1 MQKIIFDNLIFKT
14 LKTVKKLALKRYSFL
29 LLLPLIF
36 YSCTSSETS
45 NNTDAANQ
53 FTGDNGEVKL
63 MTVDPGHFHASLVQK
78 YGYDQV
84 DSVAY
89 VYAPE
94 GSDGLQ
100 RHLDRIEQYNTR
112 DKDPTNWV
120 EEVYTGPDFF
130 DKMIEEQPGNVVVLA
145 GNNAQKTQYIKQSV
159 DAGLNVLADK
169 PMVIKPD
176 KYPMLKE
183 ALTKAHEKGIL
194 LYDIMTERFEIT
206 TLLQRMLSQNTD
218 VFGSIVEGTPENPAI
233 TKESVH
239 HFFKYV
245 SGNPLIRPGWF
256 FDVDQQGEAIVD
268 VSTHLTDLIL
278 WETFPGQGIDTTEVE
293 MVQADRWATEMTPS
307 EFRKVTQIEAYPEY
321 LQEDVRQD
329 SILNVFANGSFV
341 FTVNGVHGKVS
352 VEWNYQAPE
361 GTGDTH
367 YSIMRGSKANLV
379 IRQGEEQDY
388 VPTLYVEPVD
398 NVGGKEYEA
407 SLQNAIDEIAQEY
420 PGISLKASSK
430 GWKVIIPEKQRVG
443 HEAHFAQVTEQYLQ
457 YLKEGEIPEWER
469 KNMLTKY
476 YLTTQA
482 YQASR

>member
-1 MQKIIFDNLIFKT
+1 M
-14 LKTVKKLALKRYSFL
+14 V
-29 LLLPLIF
+29 F
-36 YSCTSSETS
+36 YSCSNSDSGNGETSS
-45 NNTDAANQ
+45 NK
-53 FTGDNGEVKL
+53 FTGADGEVKL

-89 VYAPE
+89 VYAPD

-100 RHLDRIEQYNTR
+100 RHLNRIEQYNNRTEG
-112 DKDPTNWV
+112 PTNWV
-120 EEVYTGPDFF
+120 EEVYTGADFF
-130 DKMIEEQPGNVVVLA
+130 DKMIREQPGNVVVLS
-145 GNNAQKTQYIKQSV
+145 GNNAKKTQYIKQSV

-169 PMVIKPD
+169 PMVIKPE
-176 KYPMLKE
+176 KFPMLKE
-183 ALTKAHEKGIL
+183 ALSTAHENDIL

-206 TLLQRMLSQNTD
+206 TLLQRALSQDTD

-245 SGNPLIRPGWF
+245 SGNPLTRPGWF

-268 VSTHLTDLIL
+268 VSTHLADLIL
-278 WETFPGQGIDTTEVE
+278 WETFPGKGIDTTEVE
-293 MVQADRWATEMTPS
+293 VVQADRWATEMTPS
-307 EFRKVTQIEAYPEY
+307 EFKKVTQIEAYPEY
-321 LQEDVRQD
+321 LQEDVSQD

-341 FTVNGVHGKVS
+341 FTVNGIHGKVS

-361 GTGDTH
+361 GAGDTH
-367 YSIMRGSKANLV
+367 YSIMRGTKANLV
-379 IRQGEEQDY
+379 IRQGEEQGY

-398 NVGGKEYEA
+398 GNGGNDYEA
-407 SLQNAIDEIAQEY
+407 SLKSAVDEIAQEY
-420 PGISLKASSK
+420 PGVSMESSPN
-430 GWKVIIPEKQRVG
+430 GWKIIIPDEHRVG

-457 YLKEGEIPEWER
+457 YLKDGEIPEWER
-469 KNMLTKY
+469 KNILTKY

>member
-1 MQKIIFDNLIFKT
+1 MSLQHC
-14 LKTVKKLALKRYSFL
+14 AFL
-29 LLLPLIF
+29 LLFSMVF
-36 YSCTSSETS
+36 YSCSNSDSGNGETSS
-45 NNTDAANQ
+45 NK
-53 FTGDNGEVKL
+53 FTGADGEVKL

-89 VYAPE
+89 VYAPD

-100 RHLDRIEQYNTR
+100 RHLNRIEQYNNRTEG
-112 DKDPTNWV
+112 PTNWV
-120 EEVYTGPDFF
+120 EEVYTGADFF
-130 DKMIEEQPGNVVVLA
+130 DKMIREQPGNVVVLS
-145 GNNAQKTQYIKQSV
+145 GNNAKKTQYIKQSV

-169 PMVIKPD
+169 PMVIKPE
-176 KYPMLKE
+176 KFPMLKE
-183 ALTKAHEKGIL
+183 ALSTAHENDIL

-206 TLLQRMLSQNTD
+206 TLLQRALSQDTD

-245 SGNPLIRPGWF
+245 SGNPLTRPGWF

-268 VSTHLTDLIL
+268 VSTHLADLIL
-278 WETFPGQGIDTTEVE
+278 WETFPGKGIDTTEVE
-293 MVQADRWATEMTPS
+293 VVQADRWATEMTPS
-307 EFRKVTQIEAYPEY
+307 EFKKVTQIEAYPEY
-321 LQEDVRQD
+321 LQEDVSQD

-341 FTVNGVHGKVS
+341 FTVNGIHGKVS

-361 GTGDTH
+361 GAGDTH
-367 YSIMRGSKANLV
+367 YSIMRGTKANLV
-379 IRQGEEQDY
+379 IRQGEEQGY

-398 NVGGKEYEA
+398 GNGGNDYEA
-407 SLQNAIDEIAQEY
+407 SLKSAVDEIAQEY
-420 PGISLKASSK
+420 PGVSMESSPN
-430 GWKVIIPEKQRVG
+430 GWKIIIPDEHRVG

-457 YLKEGEIPEWER
+457 YLKDGEIPEWER
-469 KNMLTKY
+469 KNILTKY